1 MAIGIKVNGIALV
14 LSRRKLYSYVLR
26 IFLSLRLDDQPHNY
40 GLLQI
45 FVKGYQLNIN
55 PFAKLSLTK
64 GSFPILARLS
74 GNSLN

>member
-1 MAIGIKVNGIALV
+1 MVIGIKVNGIALV
-14 LSRRKLYSYVLR
+14 LSRKKLYSYVLR
-26 IFLSLRLDDQPHNY
+26 IFFLSKR
-40 GLLQI
+40 QI
-45 FVKGYQLNIN
+45 LVKGYQLNIN